1 MPDDQQRV
9 THIVHHVNNRM
20 QAQQLDQNRQLYL
33 YVKNNTQRNSEHELW
48 TELYATLYTDDE
60 TPPECLYTPRTW
72 RII

>member
-33 YVKNNTQRNSEHELW
+33 YVKNNTQRNSEHEL
-48 TELYATLYTDDE
+48 
-60 TPPECLYTPRTW
+60 
-72 RII
+72 